1 MAELMTCLSFLVC
14 AAVASWLFRKFW
26 SLRKPL
32 HYAQKV
38 DVHIT
43 SDGLY
48 ASLPIYHYMKC
59 HLHFVLFAS
68 GAVLLTSLAFAVCS
82 LAGKARSNPLP
93 ELSPLPFLEAVST
106 LLTVVLGVHTAFIA
120 CYESTKPNNRI
131 SDQDILRGLQGFR
144 QKLWTHALL
153 LFSFIIVVMVW
164 QAVLS
169 AVP

>member
-1 MAELMTCLSFLVC
+1 MPETFLSFLVC

-43 SDGLY
+43 SGGMY

-68 GAVLLTSLAFAVCS
+68 SAVLLASLAFAAVC
-82 LAGKARSNPLP
+82 LAGGRPH
-93 ELSPLPFLEAVST
+93 PLPFLDAVST

-120 CYESTKPNNRI
+120 CHESTKPNDRI
-131 SDQDILRGLQGFR
+131 SNQDILRGLQGFR